1 MLHETFNSRRAM
13 KHIFFAILMM
23 VVTATASANCPT
35 NKRAACDFAKNMA
48 TDLSPRLPIQ
58 MSKNMQL
65 SRAFAQDQYLNLY
78 IILNYDRSF
87 LASAMR
93 QKGASVE
100 DAKKGLAIFAKN
112 YVCSTP
118 TLAQAIKLGFIQSFH
133 YQLVNGELLTSF
145 SVSSC
150 D

>member
-1 MLHETFNSRRAM
+1 M
-13 KHIFFAILMM
+13 KKTLQSLAYLL
-23 VVTATASANCPT
+23 VLTSVTASAYCPA
-35 NKRAACDFAKNMA
+35 NKKAACDFAKNMA
-48 TDLSPRLPIQ
+48 ADLSPRLPIQ

-78 IILNYDRSF
+78 IILNYDRPF

-100 DAKKGLAIFAKN
+100 DAKRGLAVFAKN